1 MKDSQVMLGGGRE
14 LAYTEIG
21 RPGWPC
27 VFFFHGAPMSR
38 LHLVGMEEQ
47 VAAQGLRV
55 VSPDRPGYGRS
66 SPQPGRSLGGWP
78 ADVAALADALGV
90 DRFLVAGHS
99 SGGPYAVVCAALLS
113 ESDRGG
119 GWIALTG
126 DTAVRYLL
134 AVYVF
139 SLEHLGLTVE
149 IDELFVVPPHRGN
162 KVGRAL
168 LMAAESEF
176 VRAGCTN
183 VSLQL
188 SRGNDSARAFYH
200 RHGYTERSGFELLEK
215 ALDEG

>member
-1 MKDSQVMLGGGRE
+1 MP
-14 LAYTEIG
+14 EI
-21 RPGWPC
+21 RRATTADVPALLPLVEDYWSLERIPGFDPQ
-27 VFFFHGAPMSR
+27 R
-38 LHLVGMEEQ
+38 
-47 VAAQGLRV
+47 VAAQ
-55 VSPDRPGYGRS
+55 
-66 SPQPGRSLGGWP
+66 
-78 ADVAALADALGV
+78 LA
-90 DRFLVAGHS
+90 R
-99 SGGPYAVVCAALLS
+99 LLS

-119 GWIALTG
+119 GWIALAD
-126 DTAVRYLL
+126 DTAVGYLL

-139 SLEHLGLTVE
+139 SLEHLGLTAE
-149 IDELFVVPPHRGN
+149 IDELFVVPPHRAS

-200 RHGYTERSGFELLEK
+200 RHRYAERSGFELLEK

>member
-1 MKDSQVMLGGGRE
+1 MTVRIETMPEMRRATTAGVPALSPLVEDYWSLER
-14 LAYTEIG
+14 I
-21 RPGWPC
+21 PGFDPQ
-27 VFFFHGAPMSR
+27 R
-38 LHLVGMEEQ
+38 
-47 VAAQGLRV
+47 VAAQ
-55 VSPDRPGYGRS
+55 
-66 SPQPGRSLGGWP
+66 
-78 ADVAALADALGV
+78 LA
-90 DRFLVAGHS
+90 R
-99 SGGPYAVVCAALLS
+99 LLS

-119 GWIALTG
+119 GWIALAD
-126 DTAVRYLL
+126 DTAVGYLL
-134 AVYVF
+134 AVYVV
-139 SLEHLGLTVE
+139 SLEHLGLTAE